1 MTELG
6 LLAEQVGTSERTLR
20 RAFAEGALHG
30 SRASPRTLQMPLA
43 ERDYIRRHW
52 SLLAS
57 LRSALR
63 TEPSVRFALLFGSC
77 ALGTDTLDSDVDLL
91 VDLREVSFER
101 FVDLRTKLK
110 AILGRHIDMVEL
122 HDAKREPAFL
132 AQVLSVGRVLVDRDG
147 VWPRLRNRQAALWRE
162 GRREEA
168 RRLHTALSGID
179 RLLASSR

>member
-30 SRASPRTLQMPLA
+30 SRASPRTLQISLA

-63 TEPSVRFALLFGSC
+63 TEPNVRLALLFGSC

-91 VDLREVSFER
+91 MDLRDVSFER
-101 FVDLRTKLK
+101 LVDLRTKLK
-110 AILGRHIDMVEL
+110 AILRRHVDVVEL
-122 HDAKREPAFL
+122 HDVQREPAFL
-132 AQVLSVGRVLVDRDG
+132 AQVVSVGRVLVDRDS
-147 VWPRLRNRQAALWRE
+147 VWPRLRDREEMLSRE
-162 GRREEA
+162 GDREET
-168 RRLHTALSGID
+168 RRLLTALSGID
-179 RLLASSR
+179 RLLAS